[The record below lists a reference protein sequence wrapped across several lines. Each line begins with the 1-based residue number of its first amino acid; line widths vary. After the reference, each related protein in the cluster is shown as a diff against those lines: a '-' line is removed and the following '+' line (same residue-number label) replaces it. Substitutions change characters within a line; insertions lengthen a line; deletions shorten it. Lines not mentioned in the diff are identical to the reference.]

1 MHLRIYN
8 KDFTYKCAELPCTNF
23 RYVANEE
30 YFGSPIW
37 IWRLNSKKKMK
48 DWQWIIIK
56 YAEARWHKSR
66 RIRSWLKNVSLI
78 IPARNSHFPNH
89 RRELKF
95 SVVSTIKYF
104 NNQWNITIQSYRRE
118 SVIINFLIKGRQ
130 IYRYMWHAGEM
141 RSMWHVWEW
150 KELLAKFWWG
160 YLRERDHLE
169 DLGLDGRKIFRG
181 ILRKP
186 VGRARIGMI

>member
-1 MHLRIYN
+1 M
-8 KDFTYKCAELPCTNF
+8 E
-23 RYVANEE
+23 
-30 YFGSPIW
+30 
-37 IWRLNSKKKMK
+37 

-66 RIRSWLKNVSLI
+66 RIRSSLKTVSLI
-78 IPARNSHFPNH
+78 IPAWNSHFPNH
-89 RRELKF
+89 RRQLKF

-104 NNQWNITIQSYRRE
+104 NNQWNITIQSCRRE

-160 YLRERDHLE
+160 YLRERDQLE
-169 DLGLDGRKIFRG
+169 DVRIDRRKILKSIKTWTG
-181 ILRKP
+181 LIWL
-186 VGRARIGMI
+186 RIGISGRVLWTRQWTFRLHKMRRISWLGEERLAFQEKIVLH